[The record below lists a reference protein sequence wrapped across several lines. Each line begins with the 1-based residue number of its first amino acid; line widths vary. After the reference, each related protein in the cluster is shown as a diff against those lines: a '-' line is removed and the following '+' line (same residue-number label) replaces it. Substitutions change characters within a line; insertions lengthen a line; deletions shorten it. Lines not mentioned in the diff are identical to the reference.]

1 MRYKFSLST
10 TAFFLSTLVYL
21 SGCTK
26 KISLLPP
33 SSNIPCRISLI
44 TSNVAED
51 GVLDTLYFTYNA
63 AGNISFIKQ
72 SLILDAGSYEF
83 IYDSDNKLVQYK
95 VLYSEYN
102 ASGWTIFQ
110 FPKGNDLPDTDI
122 TYQFPSPDTG
132 SLPPAFYTNLN
143 TTTYHYDFQKRIS
156 QTVTVYADNS
166 GNVAFTTTSNYSYDN
181 RGNLSSP
188 IFSDTSA
195 VRTYD
200 DKVNFR
206 RLSPVFQF
214 IDRDYSQNNLTT
226 GIEID
231 SYNQYGL
238 PTHMKNK
245 VTAPQGAGPL
255 EFLDIGLGECW
266 IQYDCSCGIKTTV
279 SLKDL

>member
-33 SSNIPCRISLI
+33 TSSDIPCRISLI
-44 TSNVAED
+44 TSNTGEN

-63 AGNISFIKQ
+63 AGNPSLIRQ
-72 SLILDAGSYEF
+72 SQILDAGSYEF
-83 IYDSDNKLVQYK
+83 IYDSHNTLVQYK
-95 VLYSEYN
+95 VVYTEFN

-110 FPKGNDLPDTDI
+110 FPRGSDQPDTDI

-132 SLPPAFYTNLN
+132 SLPPAFYTNLD
-143 TTTYHYDFQKRIS
+143 TTAYRYDSQKRIS
-156 QTVTVYADNS
+156 QTVTTYADNE
-166 GNVAFTTTSNYSYDN
+166 GNVAFTTTYNYSYDN

-188 IFSDTSA
+188 IFDDTTA
-195 VRTYD
+195 GRAYD

-206 RLSPVFQF
+206 RLNPIFQF

-226 GIEID
+226 QIQIL

-238 PTHMKNK
+238 PTHMKD
-245 VTAPQGAGPL
+245 TSPIGTL
-255 EFLDIGLGECW
+255 TFLGIGLGECW

-279 SLKDL
+279 PLKDL